1 MHTHTHTHTHT
12 NTLID
17 CVIIH
22 QYNTSVARP
31 MPRQVCV
38 HAYSKSPHD
47 QGDKL
52 AESGI
57 ALCVCDNVR
66 LCISFTKTRSATIAA
81 RAASGIVPMTRSAAA
96 RRKPRQPRSVCR
108 PPTVVILML
117 IVVGRLSSSPSLL
130 LYQSAAVSP
139 YGTAHIFGFVS
150 ITAVCVDLSR
160 TGPTRES
167 IISMMILLYV
177 RSSSASD
184 ARATTRQKPAC
195 ESSTTETDN
204 DIGIKCV
211 VLYVGVTTTD
221 TAAAGSIDE

>member
-1 MHTHTHTHTHT
+1 MHTHTHK

-22 QYNTSVARP
+22 QYNTSVARL

-38 HAYSKSPHD
+38 HACSKSPHD

-81 RAASGIVPMTRSAAA
+81 RAASGIVPMTRSAAT

-130 LYQSAAVSP
+130 LYQPAAVSIR
-139 YGTAHIFGFVS
+139 YSTHLRICQYHRC
-150 ITAVCVDLSR
+150 VC
-160 TGPTRES
+160 
-167 IISMMILLYV
+167 
-177 RSSSASD
+177 RSLGR
-184 ARATTRQKPAC
+184 ARLENR
-195 ESSTTETDN
+195 
-204 DIGIKCV
+204 
-211 VLYVGVTTTD
+211 
-221 TAAAGSIDE
+221 

>member
-1 MHTHTHTHTHT
+1 
-12 NTLID
+12 
-17 CVIIH
+17 
-22 QYNTSVARP
+22 

-38 HAYSKSPHD
+38 HACSKSPHD

-81 RAASGIVPMTRSAAA
+81 RAASGIVPMTRSAAT

-130 LYQSAAVSP
+130 LYQLLSLHTVQHTSSDLSVSP
-139 YGTAHIFGFVS
+139 LCVS
-150 ITAVCVDLSR
+150 ISR